1 MQTTNIAQK
10 QELMTQESVQSIPA
24 SLRYLAIAGEIVQR
38 IAATQGD
45 TIEAAAQICADSI
58 AGDGLVFC
66 WGGGHSRMSV
76 EEMFPRIG
84 SYPGFYPMV
93 ELALTFYTNIVGA
106 DGLPQS
112 FFLERQERYADAI
125 LANYEFGPHD
135 SMICF
140 SSTGI
145 NGLVIEMALQAK
157 ARGLPVIAVSSLAHA
172 QSTVSRHSSGK
183 KLREVADV
191 TIDNCTPAGDAVI
204 GIEGLKYK
212 VSPTSTIGATAV
224 VNALKARTAE
234 LLVARGAPPIV
245 LTSPHF
251 ADRPEEAEEQLQR
264 VYKEFKRRKRMIF
277 GRD

>member
-1 MQTTNIAQK
+1 MS
-10 QELMTQESVQSIPA
+10 ELESTSSA
-24 SLRYLAIAGEIVQR
+24 RYLSIAVEILNKIQQTQLEAIEQ
-38 IAATQGD
+38 AA
-45 TIEAAAQICADSI
+45 EICANSI
-58 AGDGLVFC
+58 ANDGLVFC

-93 ELALTFYTNIVGA
+93 ELALTFYTNFVGA
-106 DGLPQS
+106 DGMPQS
-112 FFLERQERYADAI
+112 FFLERQEAYASAI

-157 ARGLPVIAVSSLAHA
+157 ERGLPVMAVTSLDHA
-172 QSTVSRHSSGK
+172 RSTITRHSSGR
-183 KLREVADV
+183 KLYEVADV
-191 TIDNCTPAGDAVI
+191 TLDNCTPAGDAVI
-204 GIEGLKYK
+204 HLEGLKYA
-212 VSPTSTIGATAV
+212 VSPTSTIAAAAI

-234 LLVARGAPPIV
+234 LLLARGVEPVV

-251 ADRPEEAEEQLQR
+251 ADQPQEAEEQLQR
-264 VYKEFKRRKRMIF
+264 VYREFKRRKRNIY

>member
-1 MQTTNIAQK
+1 MITKDENA
-10 QELMTQESVQSIPA
+10 TQ
-24 SLRYLAIAGEIVQR
+24 RYLAVASEVIRKIAQ
-38 IAATQGD
+38 TQGSA
-45 TIEAAAQICADSI
+45 IERAAQICANTI
-58 AGDGLVFC
+58 VKDGLVFC

-93 ELALTFYTNIVGA
+93 ELALTFYTGFVGS
-106 DGLPQS
+106 DGMPQS
-112 FFLERQERYADAI
+112 FFLERQEKYAEAI
-125 LANYEFGPHD
+125 LANYEFGSYD

-157 ARGLPVIAVSSLAHA
+157 ARGLQVIAVTSMDHTR
-172 QSTVSRHSSGK
+172 STISRHSSGK
-183 KLREVADV
+183 KLFEVADV

-204 GIEGLKYK
+204 DLEGLKYK
-212 VSPTSTIGATAV
+212 VSPTSTIGAVAV

-234 LLVARGAPPIV
+234 LMLAQGVEPVV

-251 ADRPEEAEEQLQR
+251 ADRPEEAEAQLQR
-264 VYKEFKRRKRMIF
+264 VYREFKRRKRMIF
-277 GRD
+277 GRE

>member
-1 MQTTNIAQK
+1 MLNTEPNSAQ
-10 QELMTQESVQSIPA
+10 
-24 SLRYLAIAGEIVQR
+24 RYLSEIANIITKITE
-38 IAATQGD
+38 TQMAS
-45 TIEAAAQICADSI
+45 IEKAAQICANTI
-58 AGDGLVFC
+58 LNDGLVFC

-93 ELALTFYTNIVGA
+93 ELALTFYTNVIGA

-157 ARGLPVIAVSSLAHA
+157 ARGLPVIAVTSVAHA
-172 QSTVSRHSSGK
+172 NSTISRHSSGK
-183 KLREVADV
+183 RLHQVADV
-191 TIDNCTPAGDAVI
+191 TIDNCTPPGDAVI
-204 GIEGLKYK
+204 DLPGLKYK
-212 VSPTSTIGATAV
+212 VSPTSTIGAVAV

-234 LLVARGAPPIV
+234 FMVQRGVEPVV

-251 ADRPEEAEEQLQR
+251 AERPEEAEEQLLR
-264 VYKEFKRRKRMIF
+264 VYQEFKRRKRMIY
-277 GRD
+277 GRDSK

>member
-1 MQTTNIAQK
+1 MQPTHTDNA
-10 QELMTQESVQSIPA
+10 A
-24 SLRYLAIAGEIVQR
+24 GRYLSIAVEIVNRIAG
-38 IAATQGD
+38 TQMEA
-45 TIEAAAQICADSI
+45 IESASRICADSI

-93 ELALTFYTNIVGA
+93 ELALTFYTNFVGA
-106 DGLPQS
+106 DGMPQS

-157 ARGLPVIAVSSLAHA
+157 LRGLPVIAVTSVAHA
-172 QSTVSRHSSGK
+172 HSTTSRHSSGK
-183 KLREVADV
+183 KLMEVADV
-191 TIDNCTPAGDAVI
+191 TIDNCTPPGDAVI
-204 GIEGLKYK
+204 DLPGLRYK
-212 VSPTSTIGATAV
+212 VSPTSTIGATSV

-234 LLVARGAPPIV
+234 LLLERKVEPVV

-251 ADRPEEAEEQLQR
+251 ADQPEEAEAQLQR

-277 GRD
+277 GRDE

>member
-1 MQTTNIAQK
+1 MTTHSSEQA
-10 QELMTQESVQSIPA
+10 PA

-38 IAATQGD
+38 IAATQQEN
-45 TIEAAAQICADSI
+45 IEAAAQICADTI
-58 AGDGLVFC
+58 ANDGLVFC

-93 ELALTFYTNIVGA
+93 ELALTFYTTFIGA
-106 DGLPQS
+106 DGMAQS
-112 FFLERQERYADAI
+112 FFLERQERYVDAI

-157 ARGLPVIAVSSLAHA
+157 ARGLPVIAVSSVAHA
-172 QSTVSRHSSGK
+172 DSTISRHSSGK
-183 KLREVADV
+183 KLPEVADV
-191 TIDNCTPAGDAVI
+191 TIDNCTPPGDAVVD
-204 GIEGLKYK
+204 IEGLKYK
-212 VSPTSTIGATAV
+212 VSPTSTIGATSV

-234 LLVARGAPPIV
+234 LLVARGVEPIV

>member
-1 MQTTNIAQK
+1 M
-10 QELMTQESVQSIPA
+10 ESSDGPTA
-24 SLRYLAIAGEIVQR
+24 AGRYLAIAADIVSR
-38 IAATQGD
+38 IAATQAQA
-45 TIEAAAQICADSI
+45 IEQAAQICARTI
-58 AGDGLVFC
+58 TQDGLVFC
-66 WGGGHSRMSV
+66 WGSGHSRMSV

-93 ELALTFYTNIVGA
+93 ELALTFYTNFSGA

-125 LANYEFGPHD
+125 LANYAFGPHD

-145 NGLVIEMALQAK
+145 NGLVVEMALQAK
-157 ARGLPVIAVSSLAHA
+157 ARGLTVIAVTSVAHA
-172 QSTVSRHSSGK
+172 KATISRHSSGK
-183 KLREVADV
+183 KLYEVADV
-191 TIDNCTPAGDAVI
+191 TIDNCTPPGDAVVEL
-204 GIEGLKYK
+204 EGLKYK
-212 VSPTSTIGATAV
+212 VGPTSTIGATAV

-234 LLVARGAPPIV
+234 LMLALGTEPMV

-251 ADRPEEAEEQLQR
+251 ADHPEEAEEQMQR
-264 VYKEFKRRKRMIF
+264 VYREFRRRKRMIY

>member
-1 MQTTNIAQK
+1 MQQIEATDAAI
-10 QELMTQESVQSIPA
+10 
-24 SLRYLAIAGEIVQR
+24 RYLAIGADIINQ
-38 IAATQGD
+38 IAATQLPA
-45 TIEAAAQICADSI
+45 IERAAQICSDTI
-58 AGDGLVFC
+58 VQDGLVFC

-93 ELALTFYTNIVGA
+93 ELALTFYTNFIGP

-112 FFLERQERYADAI
+112 FFLERQEKYAEAI
-125 LANYEFGPHD
+125 LTNYEFGSHD

-157 ARGLPVIAVSSLAHA
+157 ARGLPVIAVTSLAHS
-172 QSTVSRHSSGK
+172 QSTTSRHSSGK
-183 KLREVADV
+183 KLYDVADV

-204 GIEGLKYK
+204 DLDGLKYR
-212 VSPTSTIGATAV
+212 VGPTSTIGAVAI

-234 LLVARGAPPIV
+234 LMIAKGTPPVV

-251 ADRPEEAEEQLQR
+251 ADRPQEAEEQLQR
-264 VYKEFKRRKRMIF
+264 VYQEFKRRKKMIY
-277 GRD
+277 GRE

>member
-1 MQTTNIAQK
+1 MSDTPSA
-10 QELMTQESVQSIPA
+10 LPA
-24 SLRYLAIAGEIVQR
+24 SQRYLEIAGAIVGR
-38 IAATQGD
+38 IAATQL
-45 TIEAAAQICADSI
+45 EAIDKAAQICANTI
-58 AGDGLVFC
+58 VNDGMVYC

-93 ELALTFYTNIVGA
+93 ELALTFYTNFVGA

-112 FFLERQERYADAI
+112 FFLERQERYVDAI

-145 NGLVIEMALQAK
+145 NGLVIEMALQAR
-157 ARGLPVIAVSSLAHA
+157 AQGLPIIAVTSQAHA
-172 QSTVSRHSSGK
+172 NSTVSRHSSGR
-183 KLREVADV
+183 KLMEVADV
-191 TIDNCTPAGDAVI
+191 VLDNCTPAGDAVI
-204 GIEGLKYK
+204 ELPGLKYH
-212 VSPTSTIGATAV
+212 VSPTSTIGATAI

-234 LLVARGAPPIV
+234 LMLERGVTPVV

-264 VYKEFKRRKRMIF
+264 VYKEFKRRKRNIY

>member
-1 MQTTNIAQK
+1 M
-10 QELMTQESVQSIPA
+10 ESA
-24 SLRYLAIAGEIVQR
+24 KGKNAAERYLTVAADIVNR
-38 IAATQGD
+38 ISATQLSA
-45 TIEAAAQICADSI
+45 IEQAAQICAQTI
-58 AGDGLVFC
+58 VNDGLVFC

-93 ELALTFYTNIVGA
+93 ELALTFYTNFVGA

-112 FFLERQERYADAI
+112 FFLERQEKYAEAI
-125 LANYEFGPHD
+125 LANYEFGSHD

-157 ARGLPVIAVSSLAHA
+157 ARGLPVMAVTSLAHA
-172 QSTVSRHSSGK
+172 QATVSRHSSGK
-183 KLREVADV
+183 KLFEVADV
-191 TIDNCTPAGDAVI
+191 TIDNGTPAGDAVI
-204 GIEGLKYK
+204 ELEGLKYR
-212 VSPTSTIGATAV
+212 VSPTSTIGAVAV

-234 LLVARGAPPIV
+234 IMLAKGVEPIV

-251 ADRPEEAEEQLQR
+251 ADHPQEAEEQLQR
-264 VYKEFKRRKRMIF
+264 VYREFKRRKRMIF

>member
-1 MQTTNIAQK
+1 MENYKGHNA
-10 QELMTQESVQSIPA
+10 A
-24 SLRYLAIAGEIVQR
+24 RRYLTIAAEIIAKVAETQMPAIEQAAEICSNTIVQ
-38 IAATQGD
+38 
-45 TIEAAAQICADSI
+45 
-58 AGDGLVFC
+58 DGLVFC

-93 ELALTFYTNIVGA
+93 ELALTFYTSFVGA

-112 FFLERQERYADAI
+112 FFLERQEKYAEAI
-125 LANYEFGPHD
+125 LVNYEFGPHD

-145 NGLVIEMALQAK
+145 NGLVIEMALQAR
-157 ARGLPVIAVSSLAHA
+157 ARGMLVIAVTSLAHA
-172 QSTVSRHSSGK
+172 KSTVSRHSSGK
-183 KLREVADV
+183 KLFEVADV

-204 GIEGLKYK
+204 ELEGLKYR
-212 VSPTSTIGATAV
+212 VSPTSTIGAVAV

-234 LLVARGAPPIV
+234 LMLEKGAEPVV

-264 VYKEFKRRKRMIF
+264 VYREFKRRKRMIF

>member
-1 MQTTNIAQK
+1 MENAAGYHAG
-10 QELMTQESVQSIPA
+10 EN
-24 SLRYLAIAGEIVQR
+24 YLAIAGDILNQ
-38 IAATQGD
+38 IAKTQLPA
-45 TIEAAAQICADSI
+45 IESAAQICSQSI
-58 AGDGLVFC
+58 ALDGLVFC

-93 ELALTFYTNIVGA
+93 ELALTFYTNFVGA
-106 DGLPQS
+106 DGMSQS
-112 FFLERQERYADAI
+112 FFLERQEKYAEAI
-125 LANYEFGPHD
+125 LSNYEFGPHD

-157 ARGLPVIAVSSLAHA
+157 ARGLPIIAITSLEHA
-172 QSTVSRHSSGK
+172 RSTISRHSSGK
-183 KLREVADV
+183 KLFEVADV

-204 GIEGLKYK
+204 KLEGLKYK
-212 VSPTSTIGATAV
+212 VSPTSTLGAVAV

-234 LLVARGAPPIV
+234 LMLARGVEPVV

-251 ADRPEEAEEQLQR
+251 ADQPQEAEDQLQR
-264 VYKEFKRRKRMIF
+264 VYREFKRRKRMIF
-277 GRD
+277 GRE

>member
-1 MQTTNIAQK
+1 MSTPENPNA
-10 QELMTQESVQSIPA
+10 A
-24 SLRYLAIAGEIVQR
+24 ARYLTVAGEIIQK
-38 IAATQGD
+38 IAQTQMGA
-45 TIEAAAQICADSI
+45 IEQAAQICSDSI
-58 AGDGLVFC
+58 VQDGLVFC

-93 ELALTFYTNIVGA
+93 ELALTFYTGFIGA
-106 DGLPQS
+106 DGMAQS
-112 FFLERQERYADAI
+112 FFLERQEKYAEAI
-125 LANYEFGPHD
+125 LSNYEFGPHD

-145 NGLVIEMALQAK
+145 NGLVIEMALEAK
-157 ARGLPVIAVSSLAHA
+157 AKGLPIIAITSLDHAH
-172 QSTVSRHSSGK
+172 STISRHSSGK
-183 KLREVADV
+183 KLYEIADV

-204 GIEGLKYK
+204 KLEGLKYK
-212 VSPTSTIGATAV
+212 VSPSSTIGAVAV

-234 LLVARGAPPIV
+234 LMLAKGVEPVV

-251 ADRPEEAEEQLQR
+251 ADQPQEAEEQLQR
-264 VYKEFKRRKRMIF
+264 VYREFKRRKRMIF

>member
-1 MQTTNIAQK
+1 MTIASQIIQK
-10 QELMTQESVQSIPA
+10 ISETQMPA
-24 SLRYLAIAGEIVQR
+24 
-38 IAATQGD
+38 
-45 TIEAAAQICADSI
+45 IEQAAQICSDTI
-58 AGDGLVFC
+58 VRDGLVFL

-93 ELALTFYTNIVGA
+93 ELALTFYTNVIGA

-112 FFLERQERYADAI
+112 FFLERQEAYAEAI
-125 LANYEFGPHD
+125 LMNYEFGLHD

-145 NGLVIEMALQAK
+145 NGLVIEMALQARQ
-157 ARGLPVIAVSSLAHA
+157 RGMPVIAVTSLAHA

-183 KLREVADV
+183 KLYEVADV
-191 TIDNCTPAGDAVI
+191 TIDNCTPPGDAVI
-204 GIEGLKYK
+204 DLEGLKYR
-212 VSPTSTIGATAV
+212 VSPTSTIGAVTV

-234 LLVARGAPPIV
+234 LMLEKGVEPVV

-251 ADRPEEAEEQLQR
+251 ADQPEEAQEQLQR
-264 VYKEFKRRKRMIF
+264 VYREFKRRKRMIF
-277 GRD
+277 GRDE

>member
-1 MQTTNIAQK
+1 MQGS
-10 QELMTQESVQSIPA
+10 TQNAA
-24 SLRYLAIAGEIVQR
+24 SRYLSIGDEIIQK
-38 IAATQGD
+38 IAATQMPA
-45 TIEAAAQICADSI
+45 IEAAAQICASSI
-58 AGDGLVFC
+58 VQDGLVFC

-93 ELALTFYTNIVGA
+93 ELALTFYTNMVGA
-106 DGLPQS
+106 DGLQQS
-112 FFLERQERYADAI
+112 FFLERQEKYAEAI
-125 LANYEFGPHD
+125 LSNYEFGPHD

-157 ARGLPVIAVSSLAHA
+157 ARDLQVIAVTSLAHA
-172 QSTVSRHSSGK
+172 HSTISRHSSGK
-183 KLREVADV
+183 KLFEVADV

-204 GIEGLKYK
+204 GLEGLKYK
-212 VSPTSTIGATAV
+212 VGPTSSIGALAI
-224 VNALKARTAE
+224 VNALKVRTAE
-234 LLVARGAPPIV
+234 LMVEKGVPPVV

-264 VYKEFKRRKRMIF
+264 VFKEFKRRKKMIY
-277 GRD
+277 GRDELKS

>member
-1 MQTTNIAQK
+1 MH
-10 QELMTQESVQSIPA
+10 
-24 SLRYLAIAGEIVQR
+24 SLDGKTAAGRYLAIAADIVNR
-38 IAATQGD
+38 IAETQAQA
-45 TIEAAAQICADSI
+45 IEEAAQICAHTI
-58 AGDGLVFC
+58 AQDGLVFC
-66 WGGGHSRMSV
+66 WGSGHSRMSV

-84 SYPGFYPMV
+84 SFPGFYPMV
-93 ELALTFYTNIVGA
+93 ELALTFYTNFVGA

-145 NGLVIEMALQAK
+145 NGLVIEMAQQAK
-157 ARGLPVIAVSSLAHA
+157 ARGLPVIAVTSVAHA

-183 KLREVADV
+183 KLYEVADI
-191 TIDNCTPAGDAVI
+191 TIDNCTPPGDAVI
-204 GIEGLKYK
+204 DLEGLKYK
-212 VSPTSTIGATAV
+212 VSPTSTIGATSV

-234 LLVARGAPPIV
+234 LMLALGTEPVV

-251 ADRPEEAEEQLQR
+251 ADHPEEAEAQLQR
-264 VYKEFKRRKRMIF
+264 VYREFRRRKRRIY